1 MDRESYRKELEFNLS
16 GGIIEIELTD
26 SQMDTILDNA
36 FREIQ
41 RYIDTTRFATLPY
54 SRCISLKGC
63 GVSSVSGVYRTSDSG
78 KTSSGMGSM
87 TDPMYAAQ
95 WQILSGS
102 GGLTNMDNWVY
113 NYGAWNTL
121 AQMRNTMSTDLAY
134 IYDKATEQLYINVS
148 QDFPQYITIEYIPLY
163 KDISEITSDYWIDI
177 LMRMAVAYGK
187 IALGRIRTRFSQSNA
202 LWGQDGERLLEE
214 GTTELT
220 ELRETLRVNSNLY
233 YPID

>member
-1 MDRESYRKELEFNLS
+1 
-16 GGIIEIELTD
+16 
-26 SQMDTILDNA
+26 
-36 FREIQ
+36 
-41 RYIDTTRFATLPY
+41 
-54 SRCISLKGC
+54 
-63 GVSSVSGVYRTSDSG
+63 
-78 KTSSGMGSM
+78 
-87 TDPMYAAQ
+87 
-95 WQILSGS
+95 
-102 GGLTNMDNWVY
+102 MDNWVY

-202 LWGQDGERLLEE
+202 LWGQDGEKLLEE